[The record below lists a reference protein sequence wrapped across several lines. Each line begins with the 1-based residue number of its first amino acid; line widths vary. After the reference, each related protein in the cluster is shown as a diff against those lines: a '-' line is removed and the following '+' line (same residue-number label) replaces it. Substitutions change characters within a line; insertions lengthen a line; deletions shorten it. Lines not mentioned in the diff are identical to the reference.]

1 MFPFEYFNPVKVVFG
16 EQQIEKSLSHL
27 VLPNEKVFVCSGQGS
42 AERSGVL
49 AKVRAALGSRIVGE
63 FAGIEPNPDI
73 ETLAEASKQA
83 RAADATFILAVGG
96 GSVIDGV
103 KLIAAQAKLNLSDP
117 WQIVTSRGRKVTD
130 ALPYGAVLTLS
141 ATGSEMNSGSVVSR
155 KESGEKKSFQSPLV
169 FPRFSI
175 IDPSVMLSLPLRQV
189 VNGIV
194 DPYVHVIEQYLT
206 YPVQAKLQERQAEAI
221 LSVLLEESPKVIADL
236 TNLEAR
242 KNLIWAATS
251 ALNGAIGVGVPQD
264 WSTHLIGHELTARWG
279 LDHAQS
285 LAVVLPSLLR
295 FAADS
300 KGQMLQQYGERV
312 FHLKGS
318 DVRLEAIQK
327 TEDFFVSVGA
337 PTKLSSYGISSTE
350 WESLASDL
358 AKLYP
363 HGIGEKSAI
372 KGHNFLTI
380 LKGCA

>member
-42 AERSGVL
+42 AERIGVL
-49 AKVRAALGSRIVGE
+49 SKVRAALGSRIVGE

-73 ETLAEASKQA
+73 ETLAEASKQV

-117 WQIVTSRGRKVTD
+117 WQIVTSRGRKITD

-155 KESGEKKSFQSPLV
+155 KASGEKKSFQSPLV

-189 VNGIV
+189 INGIV

-206 YPVQAKLQERQAEAI
+206 FPVQAKLQERQAEAI

-236 TNLEAR
+236 TNLESR

-295 FAADS
+295 FAVDS
-300 KGQMLQQYGERV
+300 KGHMLQQYGERV

-327 TEDFFVSVGA
+327 TEDFFVAVGA
-337 PTKLSSYGISSTE
+337 QTKLASYGVSSADC
-350 WESLASDL
+350 ESLASDL
-358 AKLYP
+358 ARLYP
-363 HGIGEKSAI
+363 HGIGEKSEI
-372 KGHNFLTI
+372 KGQDFLTI
-380 LKGCA
+380 LKGCK